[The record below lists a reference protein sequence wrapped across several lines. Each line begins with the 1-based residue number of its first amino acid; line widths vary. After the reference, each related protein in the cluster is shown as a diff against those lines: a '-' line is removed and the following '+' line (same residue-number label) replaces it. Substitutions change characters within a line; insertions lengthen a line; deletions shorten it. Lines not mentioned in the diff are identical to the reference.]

1 MKTTFWIIFIVSI
14 LIYSSKP
21 VITLKPFSLSFE
33 TPVMPFAIS
42 FLAIS
47 IILFQYQSRRD
58 TKTELI
64 KTLYAE
70 GAKDG
75 FNAAIKELERQAKE
89 IKDNNSSHKVE

>member
-1 MKTTFWIIFIVSI
+1 MKTVFWIIFIVSI
-14 LIYSSKP
+14 LIYSSNP
-21 VITLKPFSLSFE
+21 VISFKPFSLSFE
-33 TPVMPFAIS
+33 TPALPFAIS

-70 GAKDG
+70 GVEDG
-75 FNAAIKELERQAKE
+75 FNAAIGELKKQEKE
-89 IKDNNSSHKVE
+89 IKDNNCKDKVE